1 MMIKEVAHVLHAD
14 WNGKNVIF
22 TGVSTDSRTLK
33 QGDLFIALTG
43 ENFFGSKF
51 VGNAAE
57 KGAVAAMIEQTVEHH
72 DIPVDIPLIR
82 VKDTRLGLGQLA
94 AHWRNRFMLPLI
106 GVTGSNGK
114 TTVKEMMDHWILFWP
129 LKAISTTISAC
140 LKCCCGYA
148 NIIAMRSLKWA

>member
-1 MMIKEVAHVLHAD
+1 MMMIKEVAHVLHAD

-114 TTVKEMMDHWILFWP
+114 TTVKEMIASILRQ
-129 LKAISTTISAC
+129 ATAA
-140 LKCCCGYA
+140 GA
-148 NIIAMRSLKWA
+148 AENNGSLDPVLA